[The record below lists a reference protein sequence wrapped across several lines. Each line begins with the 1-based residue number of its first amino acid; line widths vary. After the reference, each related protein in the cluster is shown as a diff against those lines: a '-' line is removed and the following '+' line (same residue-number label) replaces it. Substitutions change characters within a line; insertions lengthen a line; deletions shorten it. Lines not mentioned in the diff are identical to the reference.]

1 MSQDPH
7 HQDAD
12 PGGRRQRLVFGFGA
26 LLIMAALFAGIVLNA
41 NKAAAERRAA
51 QAWYVHTFEVLVT
64 SATMQSSVN
73 ASIRGERGYLITG
86 DPKFLAPYRDGAREA
101 RVALERIAGLTR
113 DNPAQQRNVAAL
125 RTQTA
130 DFHAAMERA
139 IALRRAGDEA
149 GAVALVRGGAGM
161 RATDGVLGTLE
172 AIEREERR
180 LLAVRSAANERASA
194 AIQTSYYTLAI
205 AGLALLAVAAAVGV
219 STAKAQR
226 KVRDI
231 AAQLRLSATTDEL
244 TGLHN
249 RRFFMHS
256 LDIEVARARR
266 SGIPLSVAVADVDH
280 FKRVND
286 KYGHAGGDEV
296 LRALARIFEAIMRTG
311 DVVGRLGGEEF
322 AILMPDTDE
331 IQARIACER
340 LRGAIAGRKIR
351 LPGGEEIGITLSTG
365 IALLVPGDDRDKLV
379 NRADLALYS
388 AKEGG
393 RNQVRLA
400 A

>member
-7 HQDAD
+7 DQDAV
-12 PGGRRQRLVFGFGA
+12 PGGRRQRIIFGFGA
-26 LLIMAALFAGIVLNA
+26 LLILAALFAAVTINA
-41 NKAAAERRAA
+41 NNAQNNRREA
-51 QAWYVHTFEVLVT
+51 QAWYLHTFEVLMAT
-64 SATMQSSVN
+64 EAMKSAVN
-73 ASIRGERGYLITG
+73 MSIRGERGYLITG
-86 DPKFLAPYRDGAREA
+86 DTKFLRPYDAGRRAVPSGI
-101 RVALERIAGLTR
+101 ERLTMLTR
-113 DNPAQQRNVAAL
+113 DNPRQQRNVAELETRLATYFAKL
-125 RTQTA
+125 EQ
-130 DFHAAMERA
+130 A
-139 IALRRAGDEA
+139 IMLRRAGDRE
-149 GAVALVRGGAGM
+149 GAEALVRAGSGM
-161 RATDGVLGTLE
+161 RGIDAVLETLY
-172 AIEREERR
+172 AIERDERS
-180 LLAVRSAANERASA
+180 LLATRSAANDRAND
-194 AIQTSYYTLAI
+194 AIEYHYYTLAGVGFLLLLF
-205 AGLALLAVAAAVGV
+205 AGAVGV
-219 STAKAQR
+219 STARAQR

-244 TGLHN
+244 TGLCN

-266 SGIPLSVAVADVDH
+266 SGAPLSVAVADVDY

-286 KYGHAGGDEV
+286 RYGHGGGDEV
-296 LRALARIFEAIMRTG
+296 LRALARIFEQIMRTG

-351 LPGGEEIGITLSTG
+351 LPGGEEIAITLSTG

-379 NRADLALYS
+379 NRADGALYR

>member
-1 MSQDPH
+1 MVQNPH
-7 HQDAD
+7 DQDAV
-12 PGGRRQRLVFGFGA
+12 PGGRGQRLVFGFGA
-26 LLIMAALFAGIVLNA
+26 LLILAALFAGIVINA
-41 NKAAAERRAA
+41 NHAAAERREA
-51 QAWYVHTFEVLVT
+51 QAWHVHTLEVLLT
-64 SATMQSSVN
+64 TATMKSAVN
-73 ASIRGERGYLITG
+73 MSIRGERGYLITG
-86 DPKFLAPYRDGAREA
+86 DPKFLQPYRAGAREA
-101 RVALERIAGLTR
+101 PVALERIAAQTR
-113 DNPAQQRNVAAL
+113 DNPAQRRNIAAL
-125 RTQTA
+125 RAQ
-130 DFHAAMERA
+130 AAIFYKVMERA

-149 GAVALVRGGAGM
+149 GAVALVRSGAGIG
-161 RATDGVLGTLE
+161 ATDAVLAALGTIE
-172 AIEREERR
+172 AEEQR
-180 LLAVRSAANERASA
+180 LLAVRSAANERANDA
-194 AIQTSYYTLAI
+194 TQTSYYALVV
-205 AGLALLAVAAAVGV
+205 AGLVLLLVAAAVGV
-219 STAKAQR
+219 STAKAQKR
-226 KVRDI
+226 VRII
-231 AAQLRLSATTDEL
+231 AEQLRLSATTDEL
-244 TGLHN
+244 TGLPN

-266 SGIPLSVAVADVDH
+266 SGAPLSVAVADVDH

-286 KYGHAGGDEV
+286 RYGHGGGDEV

-340 LRGAIAGRKIR
+340 LRGAIAGREIR
-351 LPGGEEIGITLSTG
+351 LPSGEKIAITLSTG

-379 NRADLALYS
+379 KRADNALYS